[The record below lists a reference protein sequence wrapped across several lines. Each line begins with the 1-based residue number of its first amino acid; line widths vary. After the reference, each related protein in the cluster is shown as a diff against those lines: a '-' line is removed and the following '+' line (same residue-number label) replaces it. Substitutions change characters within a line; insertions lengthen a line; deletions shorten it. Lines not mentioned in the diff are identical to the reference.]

1 MKPATQ
7 DQRQRS
13 VTFADIEQAAARIA
27 PYIGPTPLLEN
38 PALNER
44 LGLRFLVKA
53 EPLQQTGSFKLRGA
67 TNFIARLTAE
77 ARGRGVLAYSSGN
90 HAQGVALAAKRSGI
104 LARIVMPTSA
114 PAIKVERTRALGA
127 HVDLYEHYYSNR
139 DSYIEQVSRET
150 GMLIVHPF
158 DHPDI
163 VAGQGTVGLE
173 IAAAS
178 GALGLRIDSV
188 FVPTSGGGLLTGVS
202 TAIRERAPDAA
213 IFGIEPEG
221 HDDFARSIKLGRV
234 VEGSDPGRPTFC
246 DALKSPRPGNLP
258 LSIALSQ
265 GLGFGTASD
274 ADIEPAMRVLAED
287 FRVIAEPGGAIGM
300 AAILKR
306 AKHLQGQVVVVV
318 VSGGNVDHDV
328 FCKAVQKH

>member
-1 MKPATQ
+1 MQA
-7 DQRQRS
+7 QRQPA
-13 VTFADIEQAAARIA
+13 VTFADIERAASRIA
-27 PYIGPTPLLEN
+27 RHIGQTPLLES

-44 LGLRFLVKA
+44 LGLRLLVKA

-67 TNFIARLTAE
+67 TNFIANLTAE
-77 ARGRGVLAYSSGN
+77 ARDRGVLAYSSGN
-90 HAQGVALAAKRSGI
+90 HAQGVALAAKRSNI
-104 LARIVMPTSA
+104 PARIIMPISA
-114 PAIKVERTRALGA
+114 PAIKVERTQALGA
-127 HVDLYEHYYSNR
+127 HVELYEHYYSSR
-139 DSYIEQVSRET
+139 DSYIEQVARET
-150 GMLIVHPF
+150 GMVIVHPF

-163 VAGQGTVGLE
+163 IAGQGTVGLE

-178 GALGLRIDSV
+178 SALGMRIDSV

-202 TAIRERAPDAA
+202 TAIRERMPDAA
-213 IFGIEPEG
+213 IIGIEPEG
-221 HDDFARSIKLGRV
+221 HDDFARSAAIGHI

-258 LSIALSQ
+258 LSIALGQ
-265 GLGFGTASD
+265 GLSFGTVSD

-300 AAILKR
+300 AAALKR
-306 AKHLQGQVVVVV
+306 IKNIQDQVVVVV

-328 FCKAVQKH
+328 FCRAVRQH

>member
-1 MKPATQ
+1 MERAVQ
-7 DQRQRS
+7 DERQRGVS
-13 VTFADIEQAAARIA
+13 FADIERAAARIA
-27 PYIGPTPLLEN
+27 PHIGQTPLLES

-44 LGLRFLVKA
+44 LGLRLLVKA

-67 TNFIARLTAE
+67 TNFVANLTAE
-77 ARGRGVLAYSSGN
+77 ARSRGVLAYSSGN

-104 LARIVMPTSA
+104 PARIIMPTGA

-127 HVDLYEHYYSNR
+127 EVELYPHYYANR
-139 DSYIEQVSRET
+139 DTYIEQVAHET
-150 GMLIVHPF
+150 GMVIAHPF

-163 VAGQGTVGLE
+163 IAGQGTVGLE
-173 IAAAS
+173 ITAAS
-178 GALGLRIDSV
+178 HALGLRIDSV

-202 TAIRERAPDAA
+202 TAIRESAREAV
-213 IFGIEPEG
+213 IVGIEPEG
-221 HDDFARSIKLGRV
+221 HDDFARSVAAGQI

-246 DALKSPRPGNLP
+246 DALKSPRPGALP
-258 LSIALSQ
+258 LSIALRL
-265 GLGFGTASD
+265 GLNFGTAGD

-300 AAILKR
+300 AAALKG
-306 AKHLQGQVVVVV
+306 AKDLQGQTVIVV

-328 FCKAVQKH
+328 FCRIVRQ